1 MVDREKQDVGTLEAM
16 LHDVQD
22 SPAPTPRVLHDVA
35 STGIAELDRTLGG
48 LFWGDNVV
56 FEVPDPPTAEPFYR
70 AAAAVKEHYDQR
82 LYVALSG
89 EPTEIRGFSVIDARP
104 GSELS
109 QPAPLLRA
117 IVERCRRGDRNLVL
131 FEAMEPMIERWGADV
146 AARFFA
152 HCCPQLLELAA
163 IAYWSVPSGA
173 ADSGLRRT
181 IEEVTQCVLVVGD
194 SRLRIAKAE
203 GRPPGIEG
211 SIFRYRDID
220 GLPALTPAPVAARI
234 GVALRAARTQRQ
246 LSQSDLARLAGVS
259 PSAISQAERGKRG
272 LSLETLLELTG
283 NLNMSVDE
291 LLRGEVVAGY
301 RLGRRD
307 HPRTRRVDSGHQPL
321 PLLDDPAAGLRAY
334 VVYLPPRQTGSP
346 HLAHKGTELV
356 AVANGLVQVVL
367 ADGRLVLRRGE
378 VVLIDATTIEGWR
391 NLGPSEA
398 TLFWILRD

>member
-1 MVDREKQDVGTLEAM
+1 M
-16 LHDVQD
+16 LYDMSD
-22 SPAPTPRVLHDVA
+22 PPTATPRLVHEVA
-35 STGIAELDRTLGG
+35 STGVAQLDHVLGG

-56 FEVPDPPTAEPFYR
+56 FEVADPPAAAPFYR
-70 AAAAVKEHYDQR
+70 AVAAVEEHYDQR
-82 LYVALSG
+82 LYVTLSDK
-89 EPTEIRGFSVIDARP
+89 PTQIRGFDVIHAGP
-104 GSELS
+104 GSELAH
-109 QPAPLLRA
+109 PAPALRA
-117 IVERCRRGDRNLVL
+117 IVEHCRGGEGNLVL
-131 FEAMEPMIERWGADV
+131 LEAMETMIERWGADV

-152 HCCPQLLELAA
+152 HCCPQLLDLGA
-163 IAYWSVPSGA
+163 IAYWSVPSGQLYP
-173 ADSGLRRT
+173 GLRHT
-181 IEEVTQCVLVVGD
+181 IEQITQCVLVVGD

-211 SIFRYRDID
+211 SVFRYRDVD

-234 GVALRAARTQRQ
+234 GVALRAVRTQRQ

-259 PSAISQAERGKRG
+259 PSAISQAERGQRG

-283 NLNMSVDE
+283 QLNISVDE

-307 HPRTRRVDSGHQPL
+307 HPRTRRVDSAHQPL

-334 VVYLPPRQTGSP
+334 LVHLPPRQTGSP
-346 HLAHKGTELV
+346 HVTHKGTELV

-367 ADGRLVLRRGE
+367 ANGRLVLRRGE
-378 VVLIDATTIEGWR
+378 VLLIDATTLEGWR

>member
-1 MVDREKQDVGTLEAM
+1 M
-16 LHDVQD
+16 LHDVPD
-22 SPAPTPRVLHDVA
+22 PPTPRPGLLHDVT
-35 STGIAELDRTLGG
+35 STGIAELDHALGG

-56 FEVPDPPTAEPFYR
+56 FEVADPPAAEPFYR
-70 AAAAVKEHYDQR
+70 AAAAVEEHYDQR

-89 EPTEIRGFSVIDARP
+89 ESTELRGFDVIDARP

-109 QPAPLLRA
+109 QPAPLFRA
-117 IVERCRRGDRNLVL
+117 IVERCRRGERSLVL
-131 FEAMEPMIERWGADV
+131 FEAMETMIVRWGADV
-146 AARFFA
+146 TARFFA
-152 HCCPQLLELAA
+152 HCCPQLLELGA

-173 ADSGLRRT
+173 LYPSLRRT
-181 IEEVTQCVLVVGD
+181 IEEVTQCVLDVGD
-194 SRLRIAKAE
+194 SRLRVAKAE

-211 SIFRYRDID
+211 SVFRYRDVD

-301 RLGRRD
+301 RLGHRH
-307 HPRTRRVDSGHQPL
+307 HPRARRVDNGHQPL
-321 PLLDDPAAGLRAY
+321 PLLDAPTAGLRAY
-334 VVYLPPRQTGSP
+334 LVHLPPRQAGSP

-356 AVANGLVQVVL
+356 AVANGLVQIIL
-367 ADGRLVLRRGE
+367 GNGRLVLRRGE
-378 VVLIDATTIEGWR
+378 VLLVDATTIEGWR